1 MGIGRRLARIGPH
14 LTQKILAQS
23 RAPECDPFTRSA
35 HPPTATVLPVTAEHA
50 GLFPRQ
56 RPLLIAHRM
65 GNSREHV
72 DEAVAAG
79 ADIVEADI
87 HLYRRRLEV
96 RHTKT
101 LGVLPW
107 LWDRWYLVPAADP
120 RLTLAELAADLR
132 EDFLLML
139 DLKGWQPSHG
149 HTVAAAMEA
158 AAPGRPYIV
167 STGAWHMLAAFE
179 PLPHVGIIHTIA
191 DRRHA
196 ARIRWRLRHHRTD
209 AIGVRRDLLAD
220 RGLASTVRELA
231 PVVFTWPVNSHAAA
245 RDVLARGANAL
256 IIDGPHLIADLAAQ
270 RRPGGGAGLSAR

>member
-1 MGIGRRLARIGPH
+1 VSERPDPTPFSGPRARL
-14 LTQKILAQS
+14 L
-23 RAPECDPFTRSA
+23 PEHRPF
-35 HPPTATVLPVTAEHA
+35 VV
-50 GLFPRQ
+50 
-56 RPLLIAHRM
+56 AHRM

-120 RLTLAELAADLR
+120 RLTLAELMTELR
-132 EDFLLML
+132 EDVILML
-139 DLKGWQPSHG
+139 DLKGWQPWHG
-149 HTVAAAMEA
+149 RTVAAAMEA
-158 AAPGRPYIV
+158 AAPGRPYLV

-196 ARIRWRLRHHRTD
+196 ARIKLRLRHHRTD
-209 AIGVRRDLLAD
+209 AIGVRRQLLAD
-220 RGLASTVRELA
+220 RGLAATVRELA
-231 PVVFTWPVNSHAAA
+231 PVVFTWPVNSHATA
-245 RDVLARGANAL
+245 REALARGANAL
-256 IIDGPHLIADLAAQ
+256 IVDGTDLIAALAAQ
-270 RRPGGGAGLSAR
+270 RRPPMRRDTPGR